1 MIKQQEK
8 MDLVLAELA
17 KRYPDA
23 ACELLHQN
31 PFELLVAVMLSAQ
44 TSDQS
49 VNRVTPSLF
58 ARYPTPDALAKARP
72 EEIEPYIHSIGLY
85 RNKARNLQKMAQQIM
100 ECYQGKVPA
109 LRKDL
114 ESLPGVGRK
123 TANVVLAVAFKVSA
137 LAVDTHVERVS
148 KRLGFLRQEAT
159 VLEVEKK
166 LTKLIPRSHWAK
178 AHHQLLFFGRYFCK
192 AQRPLCEACPFRS
205 FCCYLH

>member
-123 TANVVLAVAFKVSA
+123 TANVVLAVAFKVPA